1 MSLRTGV
8 VAALALALGAV
19 TAAAGARVP
28 LREEPHVNDQL
39 LAAQIGDILR
49 KTCPDASARY
59 LVVYGKIQA
68 LRAYAGD
75 RGYTADEIEAF
86 LDDRAERQRIKAEAE
101 AYLGAAGAVT
111 GDPESYCR
119 VARDEVRRGTVTG
132 EMLWVGE

>member
-1 MSLRTGV
+1 MMSLQRGAL
-8 VAALALALGAV
+8 AALAALSAV
-19 TAAAGARVP
+19 TATAEARVP
-28 LREEPHVNDQL
+28 LREEPHINGQL

-75 RGYTADEIEAF
+75 RGHTADEVGAF
-86 LDDRAERQRIKAEAE
+86 LDDRAERQRIRAEAE
-101 AYLGAAGAVT
+101 AYLAAAGVAT
-111 GDPESYCR
+111 GDQESYCR